1 MTMNAWIPFLNPLAG
16 SCQAA
21 LWRASWQG
29 GLALLLVWA
38 VCRVFHRLPAR
49 AKSWLWRLAYLKL
62 LVALLF
68 AVPIDLPLLPARSA
82 PPSPPAQFADAIPSL
97 PPPDLPS
104 PAFSVSAQPE
114 TTPAS
119 PAGAAAPRALPAPSD
134 SVLPARIRPNAA
146 AWLML
151 VWALGVA
158 AFAVR
163 VWRGSRRSSRLLRG
177 CSPVS
182 EPALLQSC
190 ADLARAFRLP
200 ATPSLLMS
208 GDISS
213 PLLLGIRRPVIV
225 LPSALVSASSLSNIR
240 LMIAHEM
247 AHRKRFDLGWVWL
260 AVAGESLFFFHP
272 LQWLARREWRLAQE
286 MACDEMVVR
295 MTRVPAAAYGD
306 MLVGVAAL
314 NLLNRRKPFL
324 VTLGLTETK
333 EMLARRLNAMKLIKS
348 NSTKRMVLATAAI
361 LTVSALSVL
370 PWRLTAQ
377 ESSPPAQAGPN
388 SQSFA
393 RRLIAQESSAP
404 AGGSAGASLS
414 GGGSAGA
421 SLSAVVQSASNAP
434 PQGDA
439 APESPALRQNG
450 PRGGAGGFGG
460 RSTFAAPLSTPPP
473 TNVAPARFE
482 ATVYEL
488 EIPENRIADLDAAKL
503 ESSAATPQSLAGAL
517 AAFSV
522 PKVLYKVDQ
531 TVNLY
536 GENITLG
543 TQEPTVSGT
552 TMNAR
557 GMRVNSIM
565 YQNVGLITRIA
576 AAAPLI
582 AGRNADLKVQLNFQL
597 SVIVPSNV
605 KLSDGV
611 PASSV
616 RTVALS
622 QSGTPK
628 FGKPSIL
635 VTVSAAAAGEKS
647 PPVAYIIRYQ
657 FTQPKS

>member
-1 MTMNAWIPFLNPLAG
+1 MTMNAWITFLNPLAD
-16 SCQAA
+16 SWLAA

-29 GLALLLVWA
+29 GLTLLLVWA

-62 LVALLF
+62 LVALFF
-68 AVPIDLPLLPARSA
+68 ATPIDLPLLPARTA
-82 PPSPPAQFADAIPSL
+82 PPSPPAQLAGAIPLL
-97 PPPDLPS
+97 PPLDLPS

-114 TTPAS
+114 TTPAR
-119 PAGAAAPRALPAPSD
+119 PAATAAPRALSAPSD
-134 SVLPARIRPNAA
+134 PALPARIRPNAA

-158 AFAVR
+158 AFGVR
-163 VWRGSRRSSRLLRG
+163 AWRGSRHARRLLRG
-177 CSPVS
+177 CSPVAG
-182 EPALLQSC
+182 PALRQCC
-190 ADLARAFRLP
+190 ADLARSFRLP
-200 ATPSLLMS
+200 AVPSLLMS
-208 GDISS
+208 GDVSS

-225 LPSALVSASSLSNIR
+225 LPSALVAASTLSNIR

-247 AHRKRFDLGWVWL
+247 AHLKRFDLGWVWL

-272 LQWLARREWRLAQE
+272 FLWLARRDWRLAQE
-286 MACDEMVVR
+286 MACDELVVR

-314 NLLNRRKPFL
+314 NLLSRRKPFL

-333 EMLARRLNAMKLIKS
+333 EMLAKRLNAMKLIKS

-361 LTVSALSVL
+361 LTASALSVL

-377 ESSPPAQAGPN
+377 VSGNVSGTSS
-388 SQSFA
+388 
-393 RRLIAQESSAP
+393 SS
-404 AGGSAGASLS
+404 GASLS
-414 GGGSAGA
+414 ESP
-421 SLSAVVQSASNAP
+421 AVQDASNAP
-434 PQGDA
+434 DA
-439 APESPALRQNG
+439 APETPASRQNG
-450 PRGGAGGFGG
+450 PRRGGGGFGG
-460 RSTFAAPLSTPPP
+460 SSGFATSLSPSTPPP

-503 ESSAATPQSLAGAL
+503 ESSAATPQSLTGAL
-517 AAFSV
+517 RAFGT

-552 TMNAR
+552 SMNAR

-565 YQNVGLITRIA
+565 FQNVGLVTRIA
-576 AAAPLI
+576 AAVPLI
-582 AGRNADLKVQLNFQL
+582 AGRIADLKVQLNFQL
-597 SVIVPSNV
+597 SVIAPSNV
-605 KLSDGV
+605 ELSDGV
-611 PASSV
+611 PATSV

-628 FGKPSIL
+628 FGTPSVL